1 MIAPDKMRVCL
12 FDFIHLLLQN
22 KVMLNYSAVPIY
34 IHKKLKVKKLY
45 FFMLPSEVTE
55 ISEKR

>member
-1 MIAPDKMRVCL
+1 MRVCL